1 MFSLGKYKLFK
12 HSKIFDDLYNEA
24 CKQLIS
30 EKTLTQ
36 NDISHVEKSIKKCK
50 FEEKI
55 LFYQKDN
62 QIIGFC
68 IYDIIDDYC
77 IVILDFVQKKYK
89 GGGRKCRELFAKEFK
104 NKKGIKLSVN
114 INNFNSFNSLNRLE
128 KSIGKFFLHIKKETR
143 IDFPDHIFITLV
155 NRP

>member
-1 MFSLGKYKLFK
+1 MFSLGKYKIFN
-12 HSKIFDDLYNEA
+12 HSKVFDDLYYEA

-30 EKTLTQ
+30 ENTLTQ
-36 NDISHVEKSIKKCK
+36 HDVCRVEKSIKKCK

-55 LFYQKDN
+55 LFYQKNN

-77 IVILDFVQKKYK
+77 VIILDFVQKKYK
-89 GGGRKCRELFAKEFK
+89 GGGRKCRELIAKEFK

-114 INNFNSFNSLNRLE
+114 IKNFNSFNSLNKLE
-128 KSIGKFFLHIKKETR
+128 KSIGKSFSQIKKETR
-143 IDFPDHIFITLV
+143 IDFPDHIFMTLV